1 MSTNG
6 GTVSNGG
13 LVIARHILVSYE
25 SSVTLCSK
33 VGWSFGKK
41 NPMLSELLVTVFLW
55 WDRDDPVNRLGW

>member
-25 SSVTLCSK
+25 SSVTLCSN
-33 VGWSFGKK
+33 VGWCVGKE
-41 NPMLSELLVTVFLW
+41 NPILSELLVTVFL
-55 WDRDDPVNRLGW
+55 